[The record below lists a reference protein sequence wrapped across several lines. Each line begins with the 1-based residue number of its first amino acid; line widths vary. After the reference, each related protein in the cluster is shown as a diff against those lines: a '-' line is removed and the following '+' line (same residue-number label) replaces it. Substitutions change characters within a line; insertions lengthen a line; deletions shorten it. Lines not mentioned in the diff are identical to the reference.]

1 MSEDKKHGEWPA
13 PIFDDPQK
21 DGPQVDCTELVK
33 KAGLQPP
40 VTVNEHKRSKPR
52 KPRQTKPGPRSH
64 ERIASDLVKQ
74 AQRVKDAEARLG
86 DARKAWDALLR
97 EAAEVGK

>member
-1 MSEDKKHGEWPA
+1 MTREDEEVIGENMTRDEQEDAEFVSRTGFA
-13 PIFDDPQK
+13 PP
-21 DGPQVDCTELVK
+21 
-33 KAGLQPP
+33 PP

-52 KPRQTKPGPRSH
+52 KPRQAKPGPRSH
-64 ERIASDLVKQ
+64 ERIAADLVKQ
-74 AQRVKDAEARLG
+74 AQRVKDAESRLT